1 MKALDEGIVKILLFI
16 FQEYKD
22 ELFEYIDRK
31 VLETETPIDDFVAEN
46 TNSMH
51 AIDVRIL
58 IEDLHPIG
66 TTVLIG
72 IQVRK

>member
-31 VLETETPIDDFVAEN
+31 VLETETPIDDFVAEKVKEFLEFI
-46 TNSMH
+46 T
-51 AIDVRIL
+51 
-58 IEDLHPIG
+58 
-66 TTVLIG
+66 
-72 IQVRK
+72 K